1 MAPPK
6 KLTAGQQPAT
16 PDPVTEQEQSA
27 APNVKTIV
35 RIKRPWMCYV
45 NGDITGVEPSL
56 AEKIIASGTAER
68 YTEE

>member
-6 KLTAGQQPAT
+6 KLTADQQ
-16 PDPVTEQEQSA
+16 A
-27 APNVKTIV
+27 AHDGKTIV
-35 RIKRPWMCYV
+35 RIKRPWKNYT